1 MKCILLVL
9 VSATTLAMAVPSSA
23 QVYLN
28 GAPPNGVGTDSGL
41 PYGKNDDGR
50 WRNNNWRDGSSD
62 DWRRNNWR
70 EDRTDDWRRNNW
82 RENRTDDWR
91 PHNRREDQAIGT
103 EKDKEKDNVKNK
115 LYDDDCGAAR
125 NSTTNYPNAPCR

>member
-1 MKCILLVL
+1 MRCILLVL
-9 VSATTLAMAVPSSA
+9 VSAATLAMTVPSGA

-28 GAPPNGVGTDSGL
+28 GAPPNGVGTDLSL
-41 PYGKNDDGR
+41 PYRKNDDGR

-82 RENRTDDWR
+82 REDRTDDWR

-103 EKDKEKDNVKNK
+103 GKDKEKDNVKSR

>member
-9 VSATTLAMAVPSSA
+9 VSATTLAMTVPSGA

-70 EDRTDDWRRNNW
+70 E
-82 RENRTDDWR
+82 NRTDDWR

-115 LYDDDCGAAR
+115 LYDDGCGAAR

>member
-1 MKCILLVL
+1 MRCILLVL
-9 VSATTLAMAVPSSA
+9 VSATTLAMTVPSGA

-115 LYDDDCGAAR
+115 LYDDDCGDAR